1 MKKLFAIVGA
11 LFAVSALFSAD
22 VYYLVELNGRHSQE
36 KFAEIKAD
44 SARLSKAK
52 SVEGKG
58 EAYNIYGTTPL
69 TSEWQSFSFSFVPNS
84 KSVTFGFRSAGKNIW
99 VDYDDIKVEN
109 GSIYNPSFEVVNDD
123 KEIDGWRYYAPKSM
137 KAGMKDTADGENYV
151 TCASQHGMRQRLD
164 LIPGKQVT
172 VTFKA
177 RLGQAIEVPPQ
188 LWTSSGQRKIR

>member
-1 MKKLFAIVGA
+1 MKKLFAIAGA
-11 LFAVSALFSAD
+11 LFAASVLFAAD
-22 VYYLVELNGRHSQE
+22 VCFLVELDGRYRRE

-44 SARLSKAK
+44 AGRLSKAK

-58 EAYNIYGTTPL
+58 EFYNIYGTTPL

-84 KSVTFGFRSAGKNIW
+84 KSVTLGFRSFGKNIW

-109 GSIYNPSFEVVNDD
+109 GGVYNPSFEVINND

-137 KAGMKDTADGENYV
+137 KAGMKDAADGENYV
-151 TCASQHGMRQRLD
+151 TCASQHGMRQRLN

-177 RLGQAIEVPPQ
+177 RIGQAVEVPPS
-188 LWTSSGQRKIR
+188 LWTSSGQRKVR

>member
-1 MKKLFAIVGA
+1 MKKLFAIAGA
-11 LFAVSALFSAD
+11 LFAASVLFAAD
-22 VYYLVELNGRHSQE
+22 VCYLVELNGRHSKE

-44 SARLSKAK
+44 TGRLSKAK

-84 KSVTFGFRSAGKNIW
+84 KSVTLGFRSFGRNIW

-109 GSIYNPSFEVVNDD
+109 GNVYNPSFEAINDD

-137 KAGMKDTADGENYV
+137 KAGMKDAADGENYV
-151 TCASQHGMRQRLD
+151 TCASLHGMRQRLD

-177 RLGQAIEVPPQ
+177 RIGQAIEVPPQ
-188 LWTSSGQRKIR
+188 LWTSSGIRKIK